1 MPKSIRWLWIVG
13 FFGLLATA
21 KAQAPAPSTA
31 GTQFDGTYALVS
43 SVKVTQTYRTRG
55 GQMGVC
61 ADRVAGLLTIAQGQA
76 QYTTATGYQLSGPV
90 GAQGQLAMRSLT
102 PPGSNGYQPLDI
114 IVSGNIDSTGT
125 ARARQISNSCSY
137 DFVWRKESK

>member
-1 MPKSIRWLWIVG
+1 MRKSIGWLWIVG

-21 KAQAPAPSTA
+21 NAQTPAPSTA

-61 ADRVAGLLTIAQGQA
+61 ADRVAGPLTIAQGQA
-76 QYTTATGYQLSGPV
+76 QYTTATGYQLAGPV

-125 ARARQISNSCSY
+125 AHARQISNSCSY

>member
-1 MPKSIRWLWIVG
+1 MRKSIGWLWIVG

-21 KAQAPAPSTA
+21 NAQTPAPSTA

-61 ADRVAGLLTIAQGQA
+61 ADRVAGPLTIAQGQA
-76 QYTTATGYQLSGPV
+76 QYTTATGYQLVGTGRGAGPA
-90 GAQGQLAMRSLT
+90 GDAIADTTWQQRLPATRH
-102 PPGSNGYQPLDI
+102 N
-114 IVSGNIDSTGT
+114 
-125 ARARQISNSCSY
+125 RQRQY
-137 DFVWRKESK
+137 R

>member
-1 MPKSIRWLWIVG
+1 MRKSIGWLWIIG
-13 FFGLLATA
+13 FLGLLATA
-21 KAQAPAPSTA
+21 NAQMPAPSVA

-61 ADRVAGLLTIAQGQA
+61 ADRVAGPLTIAQGQA
-76 QYTTATGYQLSGPV
+76 QYTTATGYQLAGPV

-125 ARARQISNSCSY
+125 AHARQISNSCSY